1 MNDQT
6 ATNRNSP
13 DKFIETRGCSPL
25 FKLYICVFPE
35 KYSNLQT
42 PASNLHNLQMPVQTP
57 ANDYMF
63 MQVPIQT
70 PASEVTASYAQ

>member
-42 PASNLHNLQMPVQTP
+42 LASNLQNLQMPVQTP
-57 ANDYMF
+57 ASNLHNL
-63 MQVPIQT
+63 QIPVQT